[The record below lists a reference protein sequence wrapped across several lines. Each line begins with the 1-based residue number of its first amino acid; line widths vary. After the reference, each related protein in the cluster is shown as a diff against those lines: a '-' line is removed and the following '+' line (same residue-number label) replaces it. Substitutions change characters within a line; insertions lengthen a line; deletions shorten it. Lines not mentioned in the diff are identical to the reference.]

1 MRALMQERQLLISTL
16 IDHAALNH
24 PTVEI
29 VSRTCEGDTHRTN
42 YKTLRERSVKLAK
55 ALVRLGVKDGDCV
68 GSLAW
73 NTHRHMELYYAVPG
87 MGAVL
92 NTVNPRLYAEQIE
105 YVINHAEDKVLF
117 FDITFAEVIRQLK
130 PKLKFTRTLVVMT
143 DRAHKPAGLDDC
155 LCYEDLI
162 AAENDDYQWPQ
173 FDENRASSLC
183 YTSGTTGNPKGVLY
197 SHRST
202 VLHSFLTCSVD
213 GLQLSSHDSVLLIV
227 PLFHVNAWGMPYAS
241 AMCGVKVVLPGPWL
255 DGQSLCA
262 LLRAERC
269 TFSIGVPTVWLGLLK
284 YIEENPQAIAD
295 KLALQRVL
303 IGGSAAP
310 RSLIERLQQVLG
322 VTSILAWGMS
332 ETSPLGT
339 IGNLLPK
346 HQVLS
351 PDEQIGIRVKAGR
364 PVYGVEVHVAD
375 DQGQVLPRDGK
386 SAGHLKVRGPWV
398 ASAYFKGEGGQVV
411 DAQGWLNTGDVAS
424 IDEDGYLH
432 ITDRSK
438 DVIKSGG
445 EWISSI
451 DLENAAI
458 AHHAVQEAAV
468 VGLPHSRWQERP
480 LLVVVAKQ
488 GVVVTGPDILN
499 FLSTRVAKWWLPD
512 DVVFVDEL
520 PHTATGKL
528 QKARLREQFK
538 NFVFSSERLE
548 AAPNRSDLNATIDN
562 G

>member
-1 MRALMQERQLLISTL
+1 MQERQLLISTL

-29 VSRTCEGDTHRTN
+29 VSRTCEGDTIRTN
-42 YKTLRERSVKLAK
+42 YRTLRKRAIKLAK
-55 ALVRLGVKDGDCV
+55 ALGRLGVKEGDCV

-92 NTVNPRLYAEQIE
+92 NTVNPRLFTEQIE
-105 YVINHAEDKVLF
+105 YVINHAKDKVLF
-117 FDITFAEVIRQLK
+117 FDITFTDLIRELS
-130 PKLKFTRTLVVMT
+130 PHLKFTTTLVVMT

-162 AAENDDYQWPQ
+162 DAENDDYQWPQ

-202 VLHSFLTCSVD
+202 ILHSFITCSMD
-213 GLQLSSHDSVLLIV
+213 GLQLSSRDSVLLIV
-227 PLFHVNAWGMPYAS
+227 PLFHVNAWGVPYAS
-241 AMCGVKVVLPGPWL
+241 AMCGAKVVLTGPWL
-255 DGQSLCA
+255 DGRSLFA
-262 LLRAERC
+262 LLRAEQC
-269 TFSIGVPTVWLGLLK
+269 TFSIGVPTVWMGLLK
-284 YIEENPQAIAD
+284 FIEENPRLLTD
-295 KLALQRVL
+295 KLALERVL

-310 RSLIERLQQVLG
+310 RVLIERLHQLLG
-322 VTSILAWGMS
+322 VTSIQAWGMS

-346 HQVLS
+346 HQTLS
-351 PDEQIGIRVKAGR
+351 LDEQIHIRAKQGR
-364 PVYGVEVHVAD
+364 PIYGVEVQVSD
-375 DQGQVLPRDGK
+375 DEGRVLARDGR
-386 SAGHLKVRGPWV
+386 STGHLKVRGPWV
-398 ASAYFKGEGGQVV
+398 ASAYFNGEGGEVL
-411 DAQGWLNTGDVAS
+411 DADGWFDTGDVAS
-424 IDEDGYLH
+424 IDEDGYVQ

-451 DLENAAI
+451 DLENAAM
-458 AHHAVQEAAV
+458 AHYAVQEAAV
-468 VGLPHSRWQERP
+468 IGLPHSRWQERP
-480 LLVVVAKQ
+480 LLIVVAKQ
-488 GVVVTGPDILN
+488 GVEVSGAEIIG

-512 DVVFVDEL
+512 DVVFVDAL

-528 QKARLREQFK
+528 QKVVLREQFK
-538 NFVFSSERLE
+538 SFVFSSERPEVAL
-548 AAPNRSDLNATIDN
+548 NRSNLNAPIDN